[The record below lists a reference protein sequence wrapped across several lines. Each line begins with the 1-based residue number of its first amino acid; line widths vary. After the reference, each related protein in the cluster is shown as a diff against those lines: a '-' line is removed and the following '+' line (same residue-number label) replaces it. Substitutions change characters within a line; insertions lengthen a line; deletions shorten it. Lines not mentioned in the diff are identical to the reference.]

1 MAKNRWR
8 RWWAIG
14 ILSMLVFGMTAG
26 VVSAQGPVSITA
38 KIYKSDGT
46 EVTSEFD
53 GIPATVIVIDK
64 DTGEETTY
72 DAHLES
78 GWVIAAVSEDAIS
91 PGDRVRIKIDASAWN
106 DADYF
111 VHAKGDPDTIDF
123 MYSGPPSVSIQAQ
136 TYKNAPMNLKPMI
149 ALVFIILILLFG
161 FLLLAVLNRQKVN
174 VVITGKEWVRM
185 QTKQG
190 LKETWKY
197 SCAYGEP
204 GYLTELGDFN
214 DDKDYP
220 ESSIL
225 KIFVRKII
233 KKPAGNYGWYN
244 PKPVD
249 ISKLSQ
255 NRLPT
260 RLDSEE
266 KIDNRWFQGGALKLE
281 KGETMKHASR
291 RHTHVLFAAFVYP
304 FLILEV
310 ILGAGALFYES
321 LHFPPSIWI
330 LIINIIILVLAI
342 IFQASSC
349 AKATK
354 EEKPPEPVTPGAP
367 PSPISVV
374 PPLKSELETME
385 EPVAPIP
392 PPTPPPYAPEGPSK
406 PPAEKIACSNC
417 GQEVEPD
424 YVICPFCGQEL

>member
-1 MAKNRWR
+1 MAKNLWR
-8 RWWAIG
+8 RLCAIG
-14 ILSMLVFGMTAG
+14 ILLMLAFGMTAS

-53 GIPATVIVIDK
+53 GTPATVIVIDK

-72 DAHLES
+72 DAQLEA
-78 GWVIAAVSEDAIS
+78 GWVITAVSEDAIS

-106 DADYF
+106 DANYF

-136 TYKNAPMNLKPMI
+136 TYKHAPMNLKPMI

-161 FLLLAVLNRQKVN
+161 ALFLAVLNRQKVN
-174 VVITGKEWVRM
+174 VVITGKEWARM

-225 KIFVRKII
+225 KISVRKII

-244 PKPVD
+244 PKSID
-249 ISKLSQ
+249 ISKLS
-255 NRLPT
+255 RDRMPT
-260 RLDSEE
+260 KPDSEE
-266 KIDNRWFQGGALKLE
+266 KIDKRWFQGGALKLE
-281 KGETMKHASR
+281 KGEAMKHASR

-330 LIINIIILVLAI
+330 LIINIIILILAI

-354 EEKPPEPVTPGAP
+354 EEKPPELVEAEPPAPTPVIPPTPR
-367 PSPISVV
+367 VE
-374 PPLKSELETME
+374 SEIKE
-385 EPVAPIP
+385 EPIAPIP
-392 PPTPPPYAPEGPSK
+392 PPTPLTPAPPEPLAIK
-406 PPAEKIACSNC
+406 KACSNC
-417 GQEVEPD
+417 GQEVEID
-424 YVICPFCGQEL
+424 YVICPFCGQELK